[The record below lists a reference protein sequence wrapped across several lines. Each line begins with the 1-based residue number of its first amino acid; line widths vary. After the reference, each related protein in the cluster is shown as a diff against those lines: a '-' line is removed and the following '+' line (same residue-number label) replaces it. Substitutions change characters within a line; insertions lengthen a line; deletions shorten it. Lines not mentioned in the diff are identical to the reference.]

1 MIKLEKCIVC
11 SKKNIT
17 EKMICK
23 DFTVSGEL
31 FKIVSCETC
40 GFTFTN
46 PRPKDE
52 DLQKYYISNSYI
64 SHTNNKKG
72 LFNTLYQAIRL
83 ITINRKVKLLKSMK
97 KNGKVLDI
105 GCGTG
110 EFLNKCKR
118 NGYETIGFEPSDM
131 ARKQAVKN
139 FDIEVMKSNSFEKLE
154 SNSVSIITMWHVL
167 EHIPDIENVLVECSR
182 LIKDNGIIYIAVPN
196 YLSWEAKYYKNY
208 WAAWDTPI
216 HLWHFIEKTI
226 KLLFKKYNLELIKT
240 KPMIFD
246 SFYVSLLSEEYKT
259 GSKNYIKS
267 FIIGL
272 LSNIIAIFSKKGHSS
287 NIYMFKK
294 TKTLK

>member
-1 MIKLEKCIVC
+1 MIKLEKCIIC
-11 SKKNIT
+11 CKTNLT
-17 EKMICK
+17 EKMTCK
-23 DFTVSGEL
+23 DFTVSGEF

-40 GFTFTN
+40 GFRFTN

-52 DLQKYYISNSYI
+52 DLQKYYMSSSYI

-72 LFNTLYQAIRL
+72 LFNTLYQTIRL
-83 ITINRKVKLLKSMK
+83 ITINRKIKLLKSMRK
-97 KNGKVLDI
+97 KGKVLDV

-118 NGYETIGFEPSDM
+118 NGYETIGFEPSDV
-131 ARKQAVKN
+131 ARKQAINN
-139 FDIEVMKSNSFEKLE
+139 FNLEVMKSNCFEKLE
-154 SNSVSIITMWHVL
+154 NKSISIITMWHVL
-167 EHIPDIENVLVECSR
+167 EHIPDIEKVLFESSR
-182 LIKDNGIIYIAVPN
+182 LITDNGIIFIAVPN
-196 YLSWEAKYYKNY
+196 YLSWDSKYYKNY

-216 HLWHFIEKTI
+216 HLWHFSEKTI
-226 KLLFKKYNLELIKT
+226 KLLFKKYHLKLIKT

-287 NIYMFKK
+287 NIYIFKK
-294 TKTLK
+294 IKNI